1 MIACGQ
7 MCKVNLTVYFGKL
20 HLGLNVP
27 FRQSLAKG
35 LEFWVEEVGEREFK
49 DGLMT

>member
-1 MIACGQ
+1 MFACGQ

-20 HLGLNVP
+20 LFGLNVP
-27 FRQSLAKG
+27 FRQSRAKG
-35 LEFWVEEVGEREFK
+35 LESWVEEVGEREFK

>member
-1 MIACGQ
+1 MWSNVQGKINC
-7 MCKVNLTVYFGKL
+7 LLGKL
-20 HLGLNVP
+20 RFGLNVP